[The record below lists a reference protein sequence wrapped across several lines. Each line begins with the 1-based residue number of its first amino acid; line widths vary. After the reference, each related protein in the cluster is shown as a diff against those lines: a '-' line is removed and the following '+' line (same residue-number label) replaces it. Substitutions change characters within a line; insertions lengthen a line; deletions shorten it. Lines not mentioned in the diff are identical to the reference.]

1 MNFSFWWPVGLVV
14 MAGVGYQ
21 VSAKEV
27 AGGAD
32 PLAALVVT
40 YLVASLTSF
49 LIYAFT
55 GKKGEKW
62 KEIMSFRPA
71 ALALGLS
78 IAFIE
83 IGTIFIYKAGWT
95 MNASFIVTNAL
106 ITLCLILTGAV
117 LYGEKLSRRQ
127 ALGIAVSF
135 IGICCIV
142 WCEGESRG
150 VCKYFHMLLWRRLW
164 KMEASCRRI
173 RRFTRRQYLL
183 HESGINKGT

>member
-1 MNFSFWWPVGLVV
+1 MCIRDSGT
-14 MAGVGYQ
+14 
-21 VSAKEV
+21 
-27 AGGAD
+27 D

-71 ALALGLS
+71 ALVLGLS

-127 ALGIAVSF
+127 ALGIVVSF

-142 WCEGESRG
+142 W
-150 VCKYFHMLLWRRLW
+150 
-164 KMEASCRRI
+164 
-173 RRFTRRQYLL
+173 
-183 HESGINKGT
+183 

>member
-95 MNASFIVTNAL
+95 MNAR

-127 ALGIAVSF
+127 ALGIVVSF

-142 WCEGESRG
+142 W
-150 VCKYFHMLLWRRLW
+150 
-164 KMEASCRRI
+164 
-173 RRFTRRQYLL
+173 
-183 HESGINKGT
+183 

>member
-14 MAGVGYQ
+14 AAGVGYQ

-27 AGGAD
+27 AGGTD
-32 PLAALVVT
+32 PMAALVVT
-40 YLVASLTSF
+40 YLVAAFTSF
-49 LIYAFT
+49 LIYAVT

-62 KEIMSFRPA
+62 KEMMTFNPA
-71 ALALGLS
+71 SLVFGLS

-117 LYGEKLSRRQ
+117 LYKEKLSRRQ
-127 ALGIAVSF
+127 AVGIVISF
-135 IGICCIV
+135 LGICCIV
-142 WCEGESRG
+142 W
-150 VCKYFHMLLWRRLW
+150 
-164 KMEASCRRI
+164 
-173 RRFTRRQYLL
+173 
-183 HESGINKGT
+183 

>member
-32 PLAALVVT
+32 PLA
-40 YLVASLTSF
+40 SLTSF

-71 ALALGLS
+71 ALVLGLS

-142 WCEGESRG
+142 W
-150 VCKYFHMLLWRRLW
+150 
-164 KMEASCRRI
+164 
-173 RRFTRRQYLL
+173 
-183 HESGINKGT
+183 

>member
-14 MAGVGYQ
+14 VAGVGYQ

-27 AGGAD
+27 AGGTD

-71 ALALGLS
+71 ALVLGLS

-106 ITLCLILTGAV
+106 ITLCLILTGRFCTGKSCHAGRHWES
-117 LYGEKLSRRQ
+117 LFLSLAYAASCGERNRAEKR
-127 ALGIAVSF
+127 GI
-135 IGICCIV
+135 
-142 WCEGESRG
+142 
-150 VCKYFHMLLWRRLW
+150 YFHVLL
-164 KMEASCRRI
+164 
-173 RRFTRRQYLL
+173 
-183 HESGINKGT
+183 

>member
-1 MNFSFWWPVGLVV
+1 MNFHFGGLSVLWSWR
-14 MAGVGYQ
+14 ASDTRCRQRGGRRYG
-21 VSAKEV
+21 S
-27 AGGAD
+27 AGGACSNISCG
-32 PLAALVVT
+32 
-40 YLVASLTSF
+40 VAYIFSDLCVHRE
-49 LIYAFT
+49 
-55 GKKGEKW
+55 KGEKW

-71 ALALGLS
+71 ALVLGLS

-127 ALGIAVSF
+127 ALGIVVSF

-142 WCEGESRG
+142 W
-150 VCKYFHMLLWRRLW
+150 
-164 KMEASCRRI
+164 
-173 RRFTRRQYLL
+173 
-183 HESGINKGT
+183 

>member
-14 MAGVGYQ
+14 VAGVGYQ

-27 AGGAD
+27 AGGTD

-71 ALALGLS
+71 ALVLGLS

-106 ITLCLILTGAV
+106 ITLCLILTGAA
-117 LYGEKLSRRQ
+117 GTGNRR
-127 ALGIAVSF
+127 F
-135 IGICCIV
+135 FY
-142 WCEGESRG
+142 R
-150 VCKYFHMLLWRRLW
+150 HMLHRVVRGTGQRER
-164 KMEASCRRI
+164 KT
-173 RRFTRRQYLL
+173 FTRFYGNAYGRWKR
-183 HESGINKGT
+183 IAAR

>member
-14 MAGVGYQ
+14 VAGVGYQ

-27 AGGAD
+27 AGGTD
-32 PLAALVVT
+32 PLAA
-40 YLVASLTSF
+40 LVASLTSF

-71 ALALGLS
+71 ALVLGLS

-142 WCEGESRG
+142 W
-150 VCKYFHMLLWRRLW
+150 
-164 KMEASCRRI
+164 
-173 RRFTRRQYLL
+173 
-183 HESGINKGT
+183 

>member
-32 PLAALVVT
+32 P
-40 YLVASLTSF
+40 VASLTSF

-127 ALGIAVSF
+127 ALGIVLSF

-142 WCEGESRG
+142 W
-150 VCKYFHMLLWRRLW
+150 
-164 KMEASCRRI
+164 
-173 RRFTRRQYLL
+173 
-183 HESGINKGT
+183 

>member
-71 ALALGLS
+71 ALVLGLS

-106 ITLCLILTGAV
+106 ITLCLILTVAV

-127 ALGIAVSF
+127 ALGIVVSF

-142 WCEGESRG
+142 W
-150 VCKYFHMLLWRRLW
+150 
-164 KMEASCRRI
+164 
-173 RRFTRRQYLL
+173 
-183 HESGINKGT
+183 

>member
-14 MAGVGYQ
+14 MAGIGYQ

-71 ALALGLS
+71 ALALS
-78 IAFIE
+78 
-83 IGTIFIYKAGWT
+83 
-95 MNASFIVTNAL
+95 L
-106 ITLCLILTGAV
+106 IHI
-117 LYGEKLSRRQ
+117 
-127 ALGIAVSF
+127 
-135 IGICCIV
+135 
-142 WCEGESRG
+142 
-150 VCKYFHMLLWRRLW
+150 
-164 KMEASCRRI
+164 
-173 RRFTRRQYLL
+173 
-183 HESGINKGT
+183 

>member
-21 VSAKEV
+21 VSAKEG

-32 PLAALVVT
+32 PLAA
-40 YLVASLTSF
+40 LTSF

-127 ALGIAVSF
+127 ALGIVVSF

-142 WCEGESRG
+142 W
-150 VCKYFHMLLWRRLW
+150 
-164 KMEASCRRI
+164 
-173 RRFTRRQYLL
+173 
-183 HESGINKGT
+183 

>member
-40 YLVASLTSF
+40 YLVASLVVTYLVASLTSF

-62 KEIMSFRPA
+62 KEVMSFRPA

-127 ALGIAVSF
+127 ALGIVVSF

-142 WCEGESRG
+142 W
-150 VCKYFHMLLWRRLW
+150 
-164 KMEASCRRI
+164 
-173 RRFTRRQYLL
+173 
-183 HESGINKGT
+183 

>member
-14 MAGVGYQ
+14 LSGVGYQ

-49 LIYAFT
+49 LI
-55 GKKGEKW
+55 
-62 KEIMSFRPA
+62 
-71 ALALGLS
+71 S
-78 IAFIE
+78 IALIE
-83 IGTIFIYKAGWT
+83 LGTIFIYKAGWT

-117 LYGEKLSRRQ
+117 LYREKLSRRQ
-127 ALGIAVSF
+127 ALGIVVSF

-142 WCEGESRG
+142 W
-150 VCKYFHMLLWRRLW
+150 
-164 KMEASCRRI
+164 
-173 RRFTRRQYLL
+173 
-183 HESGINKGT
+183 

>member
-14 MAGVGYQ
+14 LSGVGYQ

-49 LIYAFT
+49 LIYALT
-55 GKKGEKW
+55 GKKVEKW

-71 ALALGLS
+71 ALVLGLS

-117 LYGEKLSRRQ
+117 LYREKLSRRQ
-127 ALGIAVSF
+127 ALGIVVSF

-142 WCEGESRG
+142 W
-150 VCKYFHMLLWRRLW
+150 
-164 KMEASCRRI
+164 
-173 RRFTRRQYLL
+173 
-183 HESGINKGT
+183 

>member
-1 MNFSFWWPVGLVV
+1 MNFSFWWLVV

-32 PLAALVVT
+32 PLASLVVT

-106 ITLCLILTGAV
+106 ITLCLILTGAGKAV
-117 LYGEKLSRRQ
+117 TP
-127 ALGIAVSF
+127 AGIGNRCF
-135 IGICCIV
+135 FH
-142 WCEGESRG
+142 W
-150 VCKYFHMLLWRRLW
+150 HMLHRVVRGTGQRER
-164 KMEASCRRI
+164 KT
-173 RRFTRRQYLL
+173 FTRFYGNAYGRWKR
-183 HESGINKGT
+183 IAAR

>member
-14 MAGVGYQ
+14 MAGIGYQ

-27 AGGAD
+27 AGGTD

-71 ALALGLS
+71 ALVLGLS

-117 LYGEKLSRRQ
+117 L
-127 ALGIAVSF
+127 
-135 IGICCIV
+135 
-142 WCEGESRG
+142 
-150 VCKYFHMLLWRRLW
+150 
-164 KMEASCRRI
+164 
-173 RRFTRRQYLL
+173 
-183 HESGINKGT
+183 